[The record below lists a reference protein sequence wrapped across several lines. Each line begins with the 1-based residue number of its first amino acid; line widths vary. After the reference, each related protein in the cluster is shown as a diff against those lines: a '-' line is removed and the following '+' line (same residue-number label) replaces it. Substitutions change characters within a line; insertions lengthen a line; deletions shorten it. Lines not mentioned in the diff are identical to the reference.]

1 MRAAFRN
8 TIAAAVAAAIA
19 VSGANV
25 AHAQQEVELAPVL
38 TNTAALEDS
47 DKDGLP
53 DIWEE
58 EGVVLADGTEIPLPD
73 WGADPNRP
81 DLFLQLNWMAS
92 EYDTLQCDTRA
103 ARQCAEANRTNY
115 APSKQGLDDL
125 VDLFANH
132 GISLHIDAGAHYTN
146 IANYSDAHGGETIE
160 YRDVYFD
167 PSRHEGLQ
175 LIDTINEMGDRA
187 NIFRPGV
194 LGDRVRAGSN
204 VTGLSLV
211 GDNSFYVANPGGM
224 ANAEQMRNTILHEFG
239 HTLGLRHWGA
249 AKHVKAI
256 AEGSPMQAGYRSVMN
271 YNHQF
276 DYFNYSEQG
285 YFADTPAGKVFVPAD
300 WDSLEMANTRIGA
313 YAESI
318 GARVAIADKAEVEEI
333 EQPEEIVEIEK
344 PEAVEVANDP
354 EMVELVPAE
363 EIADE
368 PAEAVEEAEE
378 VEAQPGLVPEA
389 QAEDRE
395 EEAKVE
401 AKVQVKAEA
410 KAKQVEK
417 AEAEAPKQADNQVN
431 IAAIVGG
438 VVAALAALGI
448 GAGIMAM
455 L

>member
-25 AHAQQEVELAPVL
+25 AHAAEEVPLAEFR
-38 TNTAALEDS
+38 TNTATLVDS
-47 DKDGLP
+47 DGDGLP

-58 EGVVLADGTEIPLPD
+58 QGVVLADGTEIPLPD

-103 ARQCAEANRTNY
+103 ARECAEANRASY

-125 VDLFANH
+125 VDLFADH

-146 IANYSDAHGGETIE
+146 IPNYSDAHGGETIE

-167 PSRHEGLQ
+167 PSEPEGFQ
-175 LIDTINEMGDRA
+175 LVDTINEMGERA

-271 YNHQF
+271 YNYQF
-276 DYFNYSEQG
+276 SHFNFSEQP
-285 YFADTPAGKVFVPAD
+285 YFADTPAGRVLVPAD
-300 WDSLEMANTRIGA
+300 WDSLVLDNARIGA

-318 GARVAIADKAEVEEI
+318 GARVEKAEVEEI
-333 EQPEEIVEIEK
+333 ELPEEIVEVEK
-344 PEAVEVANDP
+344 PAPVEVAED
-354 EMVELVPAE
+354 VEPAE
-363 EIADE
+363 EIE
-368 PAEAVEEAEE
+368 SLPGEVPAKVEEAK
-378 VEAQPGLVPEA
+378 P
-389 QAEDRE
+389 
-395 EEAKVE
+395 AK
-401 AKVQVKAEA
+401 
-410 KAKQVEK
+410 
-417 AEAEAPKQADNQVN
+417 AEAPKQAEAQIN
-431 IAAIVGG
+431 IAAIIGG
-438 VVAALAALGI
+438 IAAALAALGI
-448 GAGIMAM
+448 GAALLAM
-455 L
+455 R